1 MLRKLLIFISLIFFT
16 LSLTSCM
23 HEIDNQGYGVV
34 AFKTR
39 NFKSSEGQ
47 QDSVEVINFR
57 HRDSAK
63 FKIDGGYMLGSSVY
77 SHYLH
82 AFGYYGLDSKYHFY
96 NVKGKEV
103 LTLSM
108 PFALQSVRIDDSSHL
123 LVGTYNN
130 GSENKFAG
138 YNYLKDKPEFE
149 FSFSNSYAFPICCSA
164 YNSTT
169 KSYYI
174 FAVSGSDTTSTLLK
188 FSIDSGLV
196 SVVEVPISPV
206 VTVFDKRQSDLL
218 VLGHRAEDSTKL
230 NFYLFR
236 IDPDSGQILDSVFTP
251 IDIVQ
256 ACSAGLD
263 YEKNA
268 FVTLTL
274 GPNLDRQKV
283 VFLDVT
289 TGQIIEEHTI
299 SKAQNILFW
308 RE

>member
-1 MLRKLLIFISLIFFT
+1 MRCKLPIFFT
-16 LSLTSCM
+16 VFLLPLFLISC
-23 HEIDNQGYGVV
+23 HSKVDTQGYGVV
-34 AFKTR
+34 AFKVK
-39 NFKSSEGQ
+39 NFKSSAGQ
-47 QDSVEVINFR
+47 VDSVEVINFR
-57 HRDSAK
+57 QGDSAK
-63 FKIDGGYMLGSSVY
+63 FMINGGYMLGSSVF

-82 AFGYYGLDSKYHFY
+82 AFGYLGLDSKYHFY
-96 NVKGKEV
+96 NVNGKEV
-103 LTLSM
+103 LSLSM
-108 PFALQSVRIDDSSHL
+108 PFTLQSVRIDDSLHL
-123 LVGTYNN
+123 LIGTYNN

-138 YNYLKDKPEFE
+138 YNYLKDKSEFE
-149 FSFSNSYAFPICCSA
+149 FSFSNSYAFPICSSA

-196 SVVEVPISPV
+196 SAVEVPISPV
-206 VTVFDKRQSDLL
+206 VTVFDKTQSDLL
-218 VLGHRAEDSTKL
+218 VLGYRAEDSSKL

-236 IDPDSGQILDSVFTP
+236 IDPDSGQILDSVRTQL
-251 IDIVQ
+251 DIVQ

-274 GPNLDRQKV
+274 GPNLDRQMV
-283 VFLDVT
+283 VFIDIS
-289 TGQIIEEHTI
+289 TGQIIETHTI
-299 SKAQNILFW
+299 SNAQNILFW